1 MMPAQQ
7 VRPTHFSFAASD
19 AVYGVLET
27 PEAAERLCSDLR
39 QLGFGE
45 AQVLHG
51 WQGLHD
57 LDEDGSHHGPV
68 FRVARLLQ
76 GLTRERE
83 FIEHYASQLYAGRV
97 VLSLRTSG
105 HDRLT
110 ELREAFQRNGGRA
123 VNHYSRLTV
132 RILCP

>member
-1 MMPAQQ
+1 MMTAQQ
-7 VRPTHFSFAASD
+7 VRPTHFSFAAPD
-19 AVYGVLET
+19 AVYGVLEI
-27 PEAAERLCSDLR
+27 PELAERLCSDLR

-45 AQVLHG
+45 AQVMHG
-51 WQGLHD
+51 PQGLHD
-57 LDEDGSHHGPV
+57 LDEDGSHHGAL

-83 FIEHYASQLYAGRV
+83 FIEHYAAQLYAGRA

-105 HDRLT
+105 HGRLA
-110 ELREAFQRNGGRA
+110 ELREALLRNGGHA
-123 VNHYSRLTV
+123 VHHYSGLTV

>member
-7 VRPTHFSFAASD
+7 VRPAHFSFAAPD

-27 PEAAERLCSDLR
+27 PETAERLCSDLR

-51 WQGLHD
+51 PAGLHD
-57 LDEDGSHHGPV
+57 LDEDGHHHGPL

-83 FIEHYASQLYAGRV
+83 FIEHYAAQLYAGRA

-105 HDRLT
+105 HERLA
-110 ELREAFQRNGGRA
+110 ELRDAFQRNGGRA

>member
-7 VRPTHFSFAASD
+7 VRPPHFSFAAPD

-27 PEAAERLCSDLR
+27 PEAAGRLCSDLR

-45 AQVLHG
+45 ARVLHG
-51 WQGLHD
+51 KEGLHD

-68 FRVARLLQ
+68 LRVARLLQ

-83 FIEHYASQLYAGRV
+83 FIEHYAAQLYAGRA
-97 VLSLRTSG
+97 VLSLHTSG
-105 HDRLT
+105 YERLA
-110 ELREAFQRNGGRA
+110 ELREAFQRYGGRA

>member
-1 MMPAQQ
+1 MMPAQK
-7 VRPTHFSFAASD
+7 VRPTHFSFAAPD

-27 PEAAERLCSDLR
+27 SEAAERLCSDLR
-39 QLGFGE
+39 QLGFNE
-45 AQVLHG
+45 AQVLHESE
-51 WQGLHD
+51 GLHD
-57 LDEDGSHHGPV
+57 LDEDGSHHGPLL
-68 FRVARLLQ
+68 RVARLLQ

-83 FIEHYASQLYAGRV
+83 FIEHYAAQLYAGRV

-105 HDRLT
+105 HERMA
-110 ELREAFQRNGGRA
+110 ELQEAFRRNGGRA

>member
-7 VRPTHFSFAASD
+7 VRPAHFSFVASD
-19 AVYGVLET
+19 AVYGVLKT
-27 PEAAERLCSDLR
+27 PGVADRLCSDLR

-51 WQGLHD
+51 PQGLHD
-57 LDEDGSHHGPV
+57 LDEDGHHHGPL

-83 FIEHYASQLYAGRV
+83 FIEHYAAQLYVGRA

-105 HDRLT
+105 HERL
-110 ELREAFQRNGGRA
+110 
-123 VNHYSRLTV
+123 SR
-132 RILCP
+132 R

>member
-7 VRPTHFSFAASD
+7 VRPTHFSFADPD
-19 AVYGVLET
+19 AAYGILET
-27 PEAAERLCSDLR
+27 PELAERLCSDLR

-45 AQVLHG
+45 AHVLHG
-51 WQGLHD
+51 PEGLHD
-57 LDEDGSHHGPV
+57 LDEDGSHHGPL

-83 FIEHYASQLYAGRV
+83 FIEYYAAQLYTGRA

-105 HDRLT
+105 HERLA
-110 ELREAFQRNGGRA
+110 ELREAFLRNGGHA
-123 VNHYSRLTV
+123 VHHYSRLTV

>member
-1 MMPAQQ
+1 MMPARQ
-7 VRPTHFSFAASD
+7 VLPTHFSFAAPD

-27 PEAAERLCSDLR
+27 SEAAERLCSDLR

-51 WQGLHD
+51 PKGLHD
-57 LDEDGSHHGPV
+57 LDEDGSHHGPL
-68 FRVARLLQ
+68 FRLARLLQ

-83 FIEHYASQLYAGRV
+83 FIEHYASQLYAGRA
-97 VLSLRTSG
+97 VLNLRISG
-105 HDRLT
+105 HARLA
-110 ELREAFQRNGGRA
+110 ELREAFQRNGRRA

-132 RILCP
+132 CILCP